1 MHSIFGT
8 KHLILVAI
16 CAAAIVLGYLVSRK
30 WDLEKLT
37 KHMFTIGVISE
48 LIKVFYYI
56 IANEAVYGGILPKTD
71 LPFHLCS
78 IQILFVAIARFTNSQ
93 KIKELLL
100 SFMIPSC
107 LFGGIAAIL
116 IATTSSLNGMPILW
130 LQYFGCHSAIVIFAL
145 VLLTSGVLQ
154 LTIRHYVNCL
164 KFLVGLMLFAIYIN
178 SILYDGNPNINFM
191 YVASPPQAGLPW
203 LNEDQGWLVYMLR
216 YSSLVVGC
224 VTLCYIKPIY
234 KAIRARFSKASV

>member
-116 IATTSSLNGMPILW
+116 IATTSSLNGMPILS
-130 LQYFGCHSAIVIFAL
+130 LQYFGYHSAIVIFAL

-234 KAIRARFSKASV
+234 KAIRAKFCKASV